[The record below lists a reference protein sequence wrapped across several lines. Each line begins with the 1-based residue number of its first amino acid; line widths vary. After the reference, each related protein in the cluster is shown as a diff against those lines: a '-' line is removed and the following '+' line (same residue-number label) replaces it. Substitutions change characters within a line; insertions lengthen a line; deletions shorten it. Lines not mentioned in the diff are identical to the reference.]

1 MVHIQVN
8 CPYCQKS
15 LMDENHPIK
24 DVPSIALNAKIPTE
38 KGDVE
43 GTIRLSSY
51 YGDYQVETSLVVLD
65 GATVQFFCP
74 SCKHELDGSRLC
86 NACKAPMVALEFPR
100 GGRVQF
106 CSRRGCKKHLIEF
119 EDPEAELEAFYRE
132 HLPYM
137 E

>member
-15 LMDENHPIK
+15 LMDENRPIK
-24 DVPSIALNAKIPTE
+24 DVPSIALIAKLP
-38 KGDVE
+38 GDSGMIE

-51 YGDYQVETSLVVLD
+51 YGDYHVETSLIVPT
-65 GATVQFFCP
+65 GAIVKFCCP
-74 SCKHELDGSRLC
+74 SCRRELDGTRLC
-86 NACKAPMVALEFPR
+86 DACNAPMVALEFPR
-100 GGRVQF
+100 GGKVQF

-132 HLPYM
+132 HMPYM